1 MKIHLR
7 LALMS
12 LIFLLSA
19 GCKKENINPG
29 NGNNPNNPNNPI
41 QVPTEEQLR
50 NEIAQA
56 FPFTPNQA
64 LDAVYQCGRLNSQLL
79 WYFLLLPENKMQ
91 VLFTTDT
98 HQDFAFDGSY
108 TYQNDQLRL
117 QMPAGPNMP
126 FPNGL
131 DERSTVIMPQFGTV
145 AAFATDNMICLC
157 DGHNLN
163 TQQPPKV
170 QANYDCPIINIQQA
184 TDEDNA
190 IEFVHREI
198 PFDLPVTGSIFRQ
211 QDIYVSGAINP
222 SITRA
227 FGIYR
232 QVGNKFYASFRLASD
247 FIDFAGDKL
256 PVQLNIDPPFAD
268 YNIISGEF
276 RDNGQSII
284 VDQLKPEEGA
294 CNLR

>member
-1 MKIHLR
+1 MKTYVK
-7 LALMS
+7 AS
-12 LIFLLSA
+12 LLGLLLLL
-19 GCKKENINPG
+19 GTNCKKEDVQPG
-29 NGNNPNNPNNPI
+29 DGDKPNNPI
-41 QVPTEEQLR
+41 QTPTEEQLR
-50 NEIAQA
+50 NQIAET
-56 FPFTPNQA
+56 FPFTPNQP

-79 WYFLLLPENKMQ
+79 WYFVLQPDQKMQ
-91 VLFTTDT
+91 VLFTTDA
-98 HQDFAFDGSY
+98 HQDFAFEGTYS
-108 TYQNDQLRL
+108 YQNDQLRL
-117 QMPAGPNMP
+117 QMPAGPTMP

-131 DERSTVIMPQFGTV
+131 DESSTVIMPQFGTV

-170 QANYDCPIINIQQA
+170 QANYDCPIINIQGA

-198 PFDLPVTGSIFRQ
+198 PFDLPVPGSIFRQ

-232 QVGNKFYASFRLASD
+232 QQGNKFYASFSIASD
-247 FIDFAGDKL
+247 FVDFAGDKL
-256 PVQLNIDPPFAD
+256 PIQLNINPPFAD
-268 YNIISGEF
+268 HNIISGEF
-276 RDNGQSII
+276 QNNGQAIV

>member
-1 MKIHLR
+1 MKIYVQT
-7 LALMS
+7 ALIS
-12 LIFLLSA
+12 LVILFSP
-19 GCKKENINPG
+19 GCKKDPIQPG
-29 NGNNPNNPNNPI
+29 NGNNPNNPNLP
-41 QVPTEEQLR
+41 PTEEQLR
-50 NEIAQA
+50 DQIEQA
-56 FPFTPNQA
+56 FPFTPNQP
-64 LDAVYQCGRLNSQLL
+64 LDAVYQCGRLGSQLL
-79 WYFLLLPENKMQ
+79 WYFSLQPDGKMQ

-98 HQDFAFDGSY
+98 HQDFVFEGSY
-108 TYQNDQLRL
+108 TYSNDQLRL
-117 QMPAGPNMP
+117 QMPGGPTMP

-131 DERSTVIMPQFGTV
+131 DELSTVVMPQFGTV

-163 TQQPPKV
+163 SQQPPKV
-170 QANYDCPIINIQQA
+170 QANYDCPIINVQGA

-198 PFDLPVTGSIFRQ
+198 PFDLPVPGSIFRQ

-232 QVGNKFYASFRLASD
+232 QVGDKFYASFRVASD

-256 PVQLNIDPPFAD
+256 PIQLNITPPFAD
-268 YNIISGEF
+268 HNIISGEF
-276 RDNGQSII
+276 QNNGQAII

-294 CNLR
+294 CDLR

>member
-1 MKIHLR
+1 MKTFLK
-7 LALMS
+7 LG
-12 LIFLLSA
+12 LLSLVLLMGFA
-19 GCKKENINPG
+19 CKKETVQPG
-29 NGNNPNNPNNPI
+29 NGNNPNNPN
-41 QVPTEEQLR
+41 QLPTEEELR
-50 NEIAQA
+50 DQIEQA
-56 FPFTPNQA
+56 FPFTPNQP
-64 LDAVYQCGRLNSQLL
+64 LDAVYQCGRLGSQLL
-79 WYFLLLPENKMQ
+79 WYLVLQPDNKMQ

-98 HQDFAFDGSY
+98 HQDFAFEGSY
-108 TYQNDQLRL
+108 TYTNDKLRL
-117 QMPAGPNMP
+117 QMPAGPTMP

-131 DERSTVIMPQFGTV
+131 DELTTVIMPQFGTV
-145 AAFATDNMICLC
+145 AAFATDQMICLC

-170 QANYDCPIINIQQA
+170 QANYDCPIINVQAA

-198 PFDLPVTGSIFRQ
+198 PFDLPVPGSIFRQ

-232 QVGNKFYASFRLASD
+232 QLGNKFYASFRVASD

-256 PVQLNIDPPFAD
+256 PIQLNINPPFAD
-268 YNIISGEF
+268 HNIISGEF
-276 RDNGQSII
+276 QNNGQAII
-284 VDQLKPEEGA
+284 VDQLKPEEGT
-294 CNLR
+294 CDLR